1 MRHLTILMT
10 VTLWGGC
17 AIDNEFRE
25 QTQTD
30 TFGQAANNI
39 VDILWVID
47 DSNSMQAEQDLLADG
62 FSAFAEA
69 MEQSNTDFQ
78 LGVVSTSFDETGGG
92 GVLLGDPPFL
102 TNADAAYQEAFVE
115 RAQIGTGGSD
125 KEKGLE
131 AATFALGPTMVYGG
145 PNDGFLRPDGQL
157 LVVFVSDEDDMSP
170 LSVDGYHQAFAATKG
185 DKAYRDPRWLSAS
198 AVVGTK
204 PTSTAIE
211 ESCVS
216 DNGEAYYGQRYIAL
230 ANQTGG
236 LVESICEQDFGRIAS
251 DLGLTFS
258 DLSDT
263 FYLSDYPSLDT
274 LEVSLL
280 EVVGE
285 SPDETFEL
293 LQELV
298 IDEDFTYDSELNA
311 LVFATEDIPPSGVVV
326 HAEYKP
332 LARGAQSSDD
342 DTDGTP

>member
-1 MRHLTILMT
+1 VRHLTILMT

-157 LVVFVSDEDDMSP
+157 LVVFVSDEEDCSDRGALGNQPSDDCYLQAEKLEPVTTYVNELRSLKDDRNDINIGAIVGLSSSQCNEVEAAGDRYAQVAVSMGGIVADLCSSEWSGIMS
-170 LSVDGYHQAFAATKG
+170 
-185 DKAYRDPRWLSAS
+185 R
-198 AVVGTK
+198 
-204 PTSTAIE
+204 
-211 ESCVS
+211 
-216 DNGEAYYGQRYIAL
+216 
-230 ANQTGG
+230 
-236 LVESICEQDFGRIAS
+236 
-251 DLGLTFS
+251 LGLNAGGIRESFKLTKAAQ
-258 DLSDT
+258 
-263 FYLSDYPSLDT
+263 LDT
-274 LEVSLL
+274 LVVYVDDAEVAQDPTN
-280 EVVGE
+280 GW
-285 SPDETFEL
+285 
-293 LQELV
+293 
-298 IDEDFTYDSELNA
+298 TYDE
-311 LVFATEDIPPSGVVV
+311 ATWFITFHGTSIPPRGATIT
-326 HAEYKP
+326 AEYTVVAGVDEP
-332 LARGAQSSDD
+332 
-342 DTDGTP
+342 DGGEG

>member
-157 LVVFVSDEDDMSP
+157 LVVFVSDEEDCSDRGALGNQPSDDCYLQAEKLEPVTTYVNELRSLKDDRNDINIGAIVGLSSSQCNEVEAAGDRYAQVAVSMGGIVADLCSSEWSGIMS
-170 LSVDGYHQAFAATKG
+170 
-185 DKAYRDPRWLSAS
+185 R
-198 AVVGTK
+198 
-204 PTSTAIE
+204 
-211 ESCVS
+211 
-216 DNGEAYYGQRYIAL
+216 
-230 ANQTGG
+230 
-236 LVESICEQDFGRIAS
+236 
-251 DLGLTFS
+251 LGLNAGGIRESFKLTKAAQ
-258 DLSDT
+258 
-263 FYLSDYPSLDT
+263 LDT
-274 LEVSLL
+274 LVVYVDDAEVAQDPTN
-280 EVVGE
+280 GW
-285 SPDETFEL
+285 
-293 LQELV
+293 
-298 IDEDFTYDSELNA
+298 TYDE
-311 LVFATEDIPPSGVVV
+311 ATWFITFHGTSIPPRGATIT
-326 HAEYKP
+326 AEYTVVAGVDEP
-332 LARGAQSSDD
+332 
-342 DTDGTP
+342 DGGEG